1 MAPTVEMHH
10 HLLVWRVPRRVYCVA
25 AVLIAFAAIRAECSV
40 SPHASP
46 QSPVALPSAETEH
59 KASEE
64 LEPVART
71 SESVTIA
78 PENDTEKGETP
89 DNERTVPQKT
99 AEDAEAEASLARSP
113 RPPKDSGAVT
123 FLYEL
128 YEHEIYNPKTDSWES
143 RRFTQSPT
151 TGEGGRDSTSLEPQS
166 VRPPRN
172 YLFDGEW
179 KIDMTNPSLDGFGW
193 EYYVG
198 RYDGLGRRRRRWVR
212 GLRRVSNQLRSD
224 IPGKKKKLAAVKAP
238 ASNKAKKNDLFRYS
252 FKGFGWSLYKSCV
265 FAESFGAGL
274 RIPISAN
281 FDCYNQYLALPYI
294 SSLTYVGYPMV
305 AATFLNCSVP
315 MEAVKWFVSGII
327 WKVQWMLAVA
337 SASIRAIFEAAVWFV
352 TLPWRTWKAFASIF
366 NGVLKKSRTLQEEV
380 LPEESQSITNV
391 TIETHIEMSNSS
403 QPTVTASAVVDS
415 PRGGASA
422 TRPKKSFQERHLT
435 MRGTPVPAFRRAAP
449 IEYSSTVQE
458 RLGACIS
465 WRVSQERGYEFRCNF
480 FYTCLPTLIF
490 WRELEERRK
499 KKLATIMRRLGGVWG
514 AKPIDQQQRS
524 SSKDDKS
531 SEPKNALRSFMNE
544 HSSTLG
550 LSAGWPLPI
559 DPYFSFNLML
569 TMSSFYYGWILRGLY
584 SLFSGTD
591 PGKLTTTKDKT
602 KRVGKRNEKLLSSVL
617 KEKQVS
623 SESSEPAANES
634 KLDKKSS
641 SDFEESDSDVEFEVD
656 AP

>member
-1 MAPTVEMHH
+1 MRHH
-10 HLLVWRVPRRVYCVA
+10 RRVWRVPRRARGVA
-25 AVLIAFAAIRAECSV
+25 AVLIAFAVIRAECSI

-46 QSPVALPSAETEH
+46 PSPVALPLAETEH
-59 KASEE
+59 EASGQS
-64 LEPVART
+64 EPFARIE
-71 SESVTIA
+71 SESAAAVPGKDDTDNGEAPGNEQTVSQTTVEGAEGSIA
-78 PENDTEKGETP
+78 H
-89 DNERTVPQKT
+89 
-99 AEDAEAEASLARSP
+99 SP
-113 RPPKDSGAVT
+113 RTPRDSGAVT

-128 YEHEIYNPKTDSWES
+128 HEHEIYNPKTDSWES

-224 IPGKKKKLAAVKAP
+224 IPRKKKKKKTAANAP
-238 ASNKAKKNDLFRYS
+238 ASSKAKQIDLFRYS

-265 FAESFGAGL
+265 FAKSLGAGF

-294 SSLTYVGYPMV
+294 SSLTYVGYPLV

-315 MEAVKWFVSGII
+315 MEAVKWFAGGIL

-337 SASIRAIFEAAVWFV
+337 SASIRATFEAVVWFT
-352 TLPWRTWKAFASIF
+352 TLPWRTWKAFASILD
-366 NGVLKKSRTLQEEV
+366 GILKKSRTLQEED
-380 LPEESQSITNV
+380 LPEEPQSITNV

-403 QPTVTASAVVDS
+403 QPSVTASAVVES

-422 TRPKKSFQERHLT
+422 TRPKKSFRERHLT
-435 MRGTPVPAFRRAAP
+435 MRGTPIPAFRRAAP

-458 RLGACIS
+458 RLGACMS
-465 WRVSQERGYEFRCNF
+465 WRVSQERGYEFRFNF

-490 WRELEERRK
+490 WKELEETRK
-499 KKLATIMRRLGGVWG
+499 KKVATIMRRLGGVWG
-514 AKPIDQQQRS
+514 ASPVDQQQRS
-524 SSKDDKS
+524 LSKGDES
-531 SEPKNALRSFMNE
+531 SEPKNALSSFMNE

-559 DPYFSFNLML
+559 DPYFSFNVML
-569 TMSSFYYGWILRGLY
+569 TMSSFYYGWILRGIY
-584 SLFSGTD
+584 SLLSGTES
-591 PGKLTTTKDKT
+591 KQTTTKDKV
-602 KRVGKRNEKLLSSVL
+602 KRVEKRNEKLLSSVL
-617 KEKQVS
+617 KDKQVPL
-623 SESSEPAANES
+623 ESSEPVANES
-634 KLDKKSS
+634 KPDKKSP
-641 SDFEESDSDVEFEVD
+641 SDFEESDSDLEFDVD